1 MNAKKLIALLLALVL
16 CVGTLAACNSDPKE
30 TTQAT
35 TKATEGTTAATTA
48 ATTEA
53 TEPAPLTNA
62 ERYPID
68 FDGTL
73 TCVSGNAKA
82 AELVFWQNW
91 ETWTGVDVEWI
102 TTAKEQTPLL
112 FLDEKNMP
120 DMFFQAS
127 GVSVAQVNEYG
138 QSGLL
143 INYMDYLDKLPNIAA
158 RYAEDPMLFDAVKDA
173 EGNVYTLTYYCDTM
187 TMPSNLFYVRTDM
200 TKKAGIEELPTTVEG
215 FLEMCATLKEYYKDV
230 EGYVPMASNGAAS
243 MAYNNAYSNFF
254 FPAFGEL
261 MQAGITTN
269 ADWTEIEVG
278 FATEQFKN
286 YISFMHTLYAEGY
299 MDPDCFVN
307 ESATTKAMTNEGKV
321 TMHPHATQLSKD
333 HFESGELD
341 FQVMPAMTSQYQSE
355 ARWALPNNYIQGCY
369 MISSTCSDLDA
380 ALAFM
385 DALYSV
391 QEDPLN
397 EEGTVWGLSI
407 WIGEMGV
414 NFTVDEESG
423 KYVNL
428 VPEGYDAA
436 TWSAAKGSGS
446 GAYLAWP
453 YVEDSGT
460 GLMKKA
466 EGYQKILRP
475 DGVKILYTTLLKL
488 TEDEQETY
496 NDVWTDINNK
506 VTEMNAAFIT
516 GQADIE
522 AEWDNYIKSLYD
534 MGLQDVIDVYQAALD
549 RYNAAK

>member
-380 ALAFM
+380 PLAFM

>member
-1 MNAKKLIALLLALVL
+1 MYAKKLIALLLALVL
-16 CVGTLAACNSDPKE
+16 CVGTLAACNNE
-30 TTQAT
+30 TPGPTNNT
-35 TKATEGTTAATTA
+35 TKATEGTTE

-112 FLDEKNMP
+112 FLDKKTMP

-127 GVSVAQVNEYG
+127 GLTNEQVNEYG
-138 QSGLL
+138 QQGLL

-158 RYAEDPMLFDAVKDA
+158 RYAEDPMLFDAVKDS
-173 EGNVYTLTYYCDTM
+173 EGNVYTLTYYCNTTTM
-187 TMPSNLFYVRTDM
+187 ASNLFYVRTDM
-200 TKKAGIEELPTTVEG
+200 TKKAGIEKLPTTIEG
-215 FLEMCATLKEYYKDV
+215 FLEMCETLKEYYKDV
-230 EGYVPMASNGAAS
+230 EGYVPMASNGAGT
-243 MAYNNAYSNFF
+243 MAYNSAYSNFF

-355 ARWALPNNYIQGCY
+355 ARWALPNNYIQGYY

-436 TWSAAKGSGS
+436 AWSAAKGSGS
-446 GAYLAWP
+446 GAYLDWP

-466 EGYQKILRP
+466 EGDQKILRP
-475 DGVKILYTTLLKL
+475 DGVKILYTTFLKL
-488 TEDEQETY
+488 SEEEQEIY
-496 NDVWTDINNK
+496 NDAWTDIHNK

-522 AEWDNYIKSLYD
+522 AEWDAYVNELYN
-534 MGLQDVIDVYQAALD
+534 MGLQEVIDVYQAALD

>member
-1 MNAKKLIALLLALVL
+1 MKARKILSLLLTLIL
-16 CVGTLAACNSDPKE
+16 CLGILAGCNTLPQES
-30 TTQAT
+30 TQST

-102 TTAKEQTPLL
+102 TTATEQTPLL

-120 DMFFQAS
+120 DMFFQATGLS
-127 GVSVAQVNEYG
+127 NAQVNEYG
-138 QSGLL
+138 QQGRL

-173 EGNVYTLTYYCDTM
+173 EGNVYTLTYYCDTT
-187 TMPSNLFYVRTDM
+187 TMASNLFYVRTDM
-200 TKKAGIEELPTTVEG
+200 TKKAGIEELPTTIEG

-230 EGYVPMASNGAAS
+230 EGYVPMASNGPTS
-243 MAYNNAYSNFF
+243 VSYNHAYAWFF

-261 MQAGITTN
+261 MRPDITTS
-269 ADWTEIEVG
+269 ADWTKIEAG
-278 FATEQFKN
+278 FATEQFKR
-286 YISFMHTLYAEGY
+286 YITFMHTLYEGGY

-355 ARWALPNNYIQGCY
+355 ARWALPNNYIQGYY

-391 QEDPLN
+391 REDPLN
-397 EEGTVWGLSI
+397 EEGTVWGISI
-407 WIGEMGV
+407 WLGELGK
-414 NFTVDEESG
+414 NYTLDEENG
-423 KYVNL
+423 TYTNL
-428 VPEGYDAA
+428 VPEGYDA
-436 TWSAAKGSGS
+436 TGWSATRGSGS

-453 YVEDSGT
+453 YVENSGT
-460 GLMKKA
+460 GLMRKA
-466 EGYQKILRP
+466 EGDLKILRP
-475 DGVKILYTTLLKL
+475 DGVKILYTTILNL
-488 TEDEQETY
+488 TEEEQDIY
-496 NDVWTDINNK
+496 NDCWTDINNK

-522 AEWDNYIKSLYD
+522 AEWDNYVKSLYD

>member
-1 MNAKKLIALLLALVL
+1 
-16 CVGTLAACNSDPKE
+16 
-30 TTQAT
+30 
-35 TKATEGTTAATTA
+35 
-48 ATTEA
+48 
-53 TEPAPLTNA
+53 
-62 ERYPID
+62 
-68 FDGTL
+68 
-73 TCVSGNAKA
+73 
-82 AELVFWQNW
+82 
-91 ETWTGVDVEWI
+91 
-102 TTAKEQTPLL
+102 
-112 FLDEKNMP
+112 
-120 DMFFQAS
+120 
-127 GVSVAQVNEYG
+127 
-138 QSGLL
+138 
-143 INYMDYLDKLPNIAA
+143 
-158 RYAEDPMLFDAVKDA
+158 
-173 EGNVYTLTYYCDTM
+173 
-187 TMPSNLFYVRTDM
+187 
-200 TKKAGIEELPTTVEG
+200 
-215 FLEMCATLKEYYKDV
+215 
-230 EGYVPMASNGAAS
+230 
-243 MAYNNAYSNFF
+243 
-254 FPAFGEL
+254 
-261 MQAGITTN
+261 
-269 ADWTEIEVG
+269 
-278 FATEQFKN
+278 
-286 YISFMHTLYAEGY
+286 
-299 MDPDCFVN
+299 
-307 ESATTKAMTNEGKV
+307 MTNEGKV